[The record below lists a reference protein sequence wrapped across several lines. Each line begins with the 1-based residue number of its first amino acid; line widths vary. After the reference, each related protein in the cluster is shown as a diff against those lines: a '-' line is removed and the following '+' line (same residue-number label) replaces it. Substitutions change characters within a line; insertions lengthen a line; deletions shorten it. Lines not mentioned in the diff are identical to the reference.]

1 MSAYAPGYSPRRAR
15 CTRREL
21 LLLAEMIEA
30 AERAQSLVAGA
41 DLATLTADLQ
51 RREALLWNF
60 AVLGE
65 AAAQLDDRVTGQFPE
80 VPWAQPIGLRNR
92 IVHGS
97 WSIDM
102 EGLHATA
109 TDLLPGLV
117 EHLRRVVEALGA
129 DEDGT

>member
-1 MSAYAPGYSPRRAR
+1 
-15 CTRREL
+15 
-21 LLLAEMIEA
+21 MIEA

-41 DLATLTADLQ
+41 NLDTLTADLQ

-60 AVLGE
+60 TVLGE
-65 AAAQLDDRVTGQFPE
+65 AVAQLDDRVTGQFPE